1 MRLMT
6 RIAVGVLLLAVIF
19 VAAIQVRHDLRFG
32 HFIGLGLHA
41 DYTVERADLAIP
53 GITKVYNATLTN
65 FGALPRKVCACEFVT
80 DAMGHGTALA
90 YAIEKWDGTAQA
102 WSTAWQPTKASF
114 CKPYP
119 LGIIEGRVVEK
130 RLWPSQNLSIGE
142 EATGARVQ
150 KGDLVRF
157 VLFAAEPWTGT
168 SGYPTVGF
176 EIDEQVATAV
186 PMRVRH

>member
-1 MRLMT
+1 MERLKL
-6 RIAVGVLLLAVIF
+6 G
-19 VAAIQVRHDLRFG
+19 VRHGSRL
-32 HFIGLGLHA
+32 
-41 DYTVERADLAIP
+41 
-53 GITKVYNATLTN
+53 
-65 FGALPRKVCACEFVT
+65 
-80 DAMGHGTALA
+80 
-90 YAIEKWDGTAQA
+90 
-102 WSTAWQPTKASF
+102 TKASF